1 MASEGLGECQRHEAD
16 MQIEGV
22 NIGYKR
28 WKRHKH
34 NSGFC
39 VNVNAI
45 SCTYTH
51 TQRER
56 ERESASAAGAAVC
69 SKRRTSHTHMW
80 FRGDLSETP
89 TRLWDPSQPRD
100 GSTVDGAGPGA
111 QQDNS

>member
-1 MASEGLGECQRHEAD
+1 MAWEGLGEED
-16 MQIEGV
+16 EMQIEGV
-22 NIGYKR
+22 NIGYKC
-28 WKRHKH
+28 WKQHKH

-45 SCTYTH
+45 PSTHTH
-51 TQRER
+51 TQR

-69 SKRRTSHTHMW
+69 SERRTSHTHMW
-80 FRGDLSETP
+80 FRDLTETP
-89 TRLWDPSQPRD
+89 TRLSDSSQPRD